1 MDKIKLITNLMDETK
16 KKLEE
21 TANATLQPEFKTK
34 SFSEKV
40 EQIKKLSN
48 LNGQMHMGNQILR
61 ILGGF

>member
-21 TANATLQPEFKTK
+21 TVNATLQPEFKTK

-61 ILGGF
+61 ILVGF